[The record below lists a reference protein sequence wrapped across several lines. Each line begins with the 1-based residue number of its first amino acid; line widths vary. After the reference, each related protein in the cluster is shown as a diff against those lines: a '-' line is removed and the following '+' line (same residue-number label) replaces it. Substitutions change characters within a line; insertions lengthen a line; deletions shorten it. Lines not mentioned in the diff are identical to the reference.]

1 MTKFVRSL
9 ALMSALAVTAVGTG
23 TFAQEKKDAK
33 KADTKKKAD
42 DTKKKA
48 DDKPAAAAGKG
59 TIEVY
64 KNDKGKWRY
73 KVMNADGKTIA
84 MPLPQLNWET
94 KADAEKAVEE
104 LKGILNSVKPTEP
117 AGEK

>member
-23 TFAQEKKDAK
+23 TFAQEKK
-33 KADTKKKAD
+33 ADDKKKAE
-42 DTKKKA
+42 TKKKA
-48 DDKPAAAAGKG
+48 DDKPAAGKG
-59 TIEVY
+59 SIEVY

-73 KVMNADGKTIA
+73 KILNADGKTIA

-104 LKGILNSVKPTEP
+104 LKGILNTAKPTEP
-117 AGEK
+117 AGDK